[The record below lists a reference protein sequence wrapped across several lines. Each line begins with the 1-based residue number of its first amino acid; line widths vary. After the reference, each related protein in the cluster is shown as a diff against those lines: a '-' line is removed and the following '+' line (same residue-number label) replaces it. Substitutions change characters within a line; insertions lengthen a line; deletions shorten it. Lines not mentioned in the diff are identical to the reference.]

1 MMPDWL
7 YYIKDYEAFEENLDR
22 VRNYATEVDNDV
34 FIDDASPEAD
44 ATALNVALDVLD
56 AQINRAKKAADGATS
71 DGNVKGNVLH
81 E

>member
-1 MMPDWL
+1 MMPNWL

-34 FIDDASPEAD
+34 LIDDAPPEED

-56 AQINRAKKAADGATS
+56 AQINRAKKAADVGTS
-71 DGNVKGNVLH
+71 DGIEKGN
-81 E
+81 